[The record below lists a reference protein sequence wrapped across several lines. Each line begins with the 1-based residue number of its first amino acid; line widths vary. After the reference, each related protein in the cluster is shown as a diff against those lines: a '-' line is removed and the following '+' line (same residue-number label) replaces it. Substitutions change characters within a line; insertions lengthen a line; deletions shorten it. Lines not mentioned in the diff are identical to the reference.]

1 MRAVVGEPWGR
12 FVVMTSYLPLV
23 ITHHSKRSSDGKDGG
38 EAVLLSRKVSVPWLL
53 VFMYVAAK
61 WAGYRHLT
69 WMIV

>member
-1 MRAVVGEPWGR
+1 M
-12 FVVMTSYLPLV
+12 VMTSYLPLV

-38 EAVLLSRKVSVPWLL
+38 ESVILSRKVSVPWLL

-61 WAGYRHLT
+61 WAGYRRLT